1 MGETT
6 KAQQEQCSHSCR
18 VSAVGRVEGGRRAE
32 GRGRWIQP
40 SARLS
45 SVCGVRAPQ
54 AQWRAAALLALAT
67 RGPPRLSGAGCKAR
81 DLCEF
86 LTQVHQPDPDP
97 DPDPN
102 PNPNPKPKPNQDRV
116 AIVPLITKKTQGA
129 GAPAEQQTEQSDP

>member
-18 VSAVGRVEGGRRAE
+18 VSAVGRVEGRRRAE

-67 RGPPRLSGAGCKAR
+67 RAPVEIPAHFHSCLVTVVYKGLEVGEFVGINHGETILVVLAEAMVGVGA
-81 DLCEF
+81 
-86 LTQVHQPDPDP
+86 
-97 DPDPN
+97 
-102 PNPNPKPKPNQDRV
+102 
-116 AIVPLITKKTQGA
+116 
-129 GAPAEQQTEQSDP
+129 